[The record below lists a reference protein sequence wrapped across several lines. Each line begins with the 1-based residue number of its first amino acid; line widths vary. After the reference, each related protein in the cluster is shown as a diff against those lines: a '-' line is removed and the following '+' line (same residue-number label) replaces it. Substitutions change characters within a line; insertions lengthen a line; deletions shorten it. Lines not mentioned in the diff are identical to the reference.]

1 MSKKVIERLEAQFG
15 DRILEKSD
23 FRGDDQAIIAP
34 SAWREVALF
43 LRDDPALEMN
53 HYVDMTAVD
62 YPMREGLPRFDVLL
76 FVRSQT
82 KNHRVRIKTR
92 LAEGESLPTL
102 FPVWAGALWSEREI
116 FDMFGVPFA
125 EHPDLRRILL
135 YPEFEGHPLRKD
147 YPITRTQPLVEYRDV
162 EGIDKLPP
170 FGPDMGMPWTR
181 VDWAERME
189 GGDLLV
195 SPDIGTQ
202 QHQRLALS
210 RGLEYLPTA
219 REGDEADEEPSGE

>member
-1 MSKKVIERLEAQFG
+1 MSKKIIDRLEAQFG
-15 DRILEKSD
+15 DRVLAKSG
-23 FRGDDQAIIAP
+23 FRGDDEAIVAP
-34 SAWREVALF
+34 KDWREVALF
-43 LRDDPALEMN
+43 LRDDPALELN
-53 HYVDMTAVD
+53 HFIDMTATD

-82 KNHRVRIKTR
+82 KNHRVRIKAR
-92 LAEGESLPTL
+92 VAEGESLPTL
-102 FPVWAGALWSEREI
+102 YEVWAGALWSEREI
-116 FDMFGVPFA
+116 FDMFGVPF
-125 EHPDLRRILL
+125 EGHPDLRRILL

-147 YPITRTQPLVEYRDV
+147 YPIARTQPLVEYRDV

-189 GGDLLV
+189 GGDLQV

-210 RGLEYLPTA
+210 RGLEYLPTG
-219 REGDEADEEPSGE
+219 EPGEAEEKPSGE